1 MVVMADENN
10 IERKGP
16 KAFART
22 KVLLVF
28 LGLGVVVATTC
39 FVVLNYLPPTEGP
52 SFKAPLRSF
61 LMGLGLLGVACPP
74 YVVGLLLKKRAAASP
89 YFELSFIKTGFN
101 LVALVCFSVGLT
113 CIGLSVYALIL
124 REIGPR

>member
-1 MVVMADENN
+1 MADES
-10 IERKGP
+10 IIARKGH

-28 LGLGVVVATTC
+28 IGLGVVVATTC
-39 FVVLNYLPPTEGP
+39 FIVLSYLPPTEGP

-61 LMGLGLLGVACPP
+61 LMGLGLLGVAAPP

-89 YFELSFIKTGFN
+89 YFELSFIRTGFN
-101 LVALVCFSVGLT
+101 IVALMCFSVGLT

-124 REIGPR
+124 RELGPH